1 MYASDRTAAQRW
13 ASQDR
18 RPGSSFHETVV
29 IPTLLPE
36 ATQPYQLPG
45 MRPGTSAMDKFHWAK
60 PWLQNLRARAGT
72 SIASEFVLA
81 YTHFNSGVIADEFE
95 VIGPDAEQAPA
106 HAATP
111 QPDSGHAATPQPDS
125 GHAVTS
131 QPDAAYAATPQP
143 DPVHPAITND
153 LPTVDVSP
161 PAVQPHPRVR
171 IIEPTIVPGRQLQE
185 TLPRFGPFTMPA
197 TPTPSDLRFTQDPP
211 DYGMLLLI
219 DRLTIHQG

>member
-1 MYASDRTAAQRW
+1 M
-13 ASQDR
+13 
-18 RPGSSFHETVV
+18 
-29 IPTLLPE
+29 
-36 ATQPYQLPG
+36 
-45 MRPGTSAMDKFHWAK
+45 
-60 PWLQNLRARAGT
+60 
-72 SIASEFVLA
+72 
-81 YTHFNSGVIADEFE
+81 
-95 VIGPDAEQAPA
+95 IGPDAEQAPA
-106 HAATP
+106 HATTP

-153 LPTVDVSP
+153 PPTVDVSP

-219 DRLTIHQG
+219 GCLTIHQG